1 MKSVKWAKSP
11 GQTPEPV
18 PKSVSPSRQ
27 ADRDHGVVTNMALS
41 HAQHTQLKFSSEFE
55 QFRSF

>member
-1 MKSVKWAKSP
+1 MGKSP
-11 GQTPEPV
+11 GHTPEPV
-18 PKSVSPSRQ
+18 PKSVCPARHT
-27 ADRDHGVVTNMALS
+27 DRGHGVVTNMAES